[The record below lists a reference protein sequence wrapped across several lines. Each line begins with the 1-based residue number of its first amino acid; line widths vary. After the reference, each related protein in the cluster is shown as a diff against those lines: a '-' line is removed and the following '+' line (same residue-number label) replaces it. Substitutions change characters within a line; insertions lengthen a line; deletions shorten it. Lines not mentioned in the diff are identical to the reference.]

1 VRYLLFA
8 AVALCAALCPSGPAS
23 AQAGPALT
31 EAIVTGVVGER
42 FDGYMSIAGAT
53 TPEVRRQV
61 NAINIKRRSLYT
73 ALAARRGVTVQ
84 AVGIAT
90 GCELLANVRVGQVYM
105 LPDGAWRRR
114 MPGEAVPAPEHCRT

>member
-1 VRYLLFA
+1 VKYLLFVA
-8 AVALCAALCPSGPAS
+8 AALCAAAPAS
-23 AQAGPALT
+23 AQAGPALS
-31 EAIVTGVVGER
+31 EAIATGVVGER
-42 FDGYMSIAGAT
+42 FDGYMSFAGAA

-90 GCELLANVRVGQVYM
+90 GCELLANVRVGQAYL
-105 LPDGAWRRR
+105 LPDGQWRRR
-114 MPGEAVPAPEHCRT
+114 MAGEAAQLPEYCES